1 MSAPLSRKATVA
13 ISVISM
19 LLFALASAAVP
30 QMVWIIFIL
39 YFVVLMVIMGR
50 GAAKAIKR
58 PPPAKELGSPL
69 YKEVNVMQAL
79 VQDKELNAELRS
91 QASFLLLNTVFIFF
105 LIFVL
110 IPLYQGNIAPYI
122 ESAVASLTDS
132 EFARRFLV
140 YLGMYVF
147 FIGVS
152 QGSRFILFRKPP
164 AQVTFPR
171 KSFYVYKK
179 GIVIDEAQ
187 FIPFNGE
194 LCFRAEP
201 ERKFI
206 EVRAGP
212 RAPPVRLYTLE
223 VAKLKEVLKGVGIN
237 ECG

>member
-1 MSAPLSRKATVA
+1 M
-13 ISVISM
+13 I
-19 LLFALASAAVP
+19 FALASAAVP
-30 QMVWIIFIL
+30 EMVWVIFIL

-50 GAAKAIKR
+50 GAAKAIKK

-79 VQDKELNAELRS
+79 VQDKALNAELRS
-91 QASFLLLNTVFIFF
+91 QASFLLMNTLFIFF

-110 IPLYQGNIAPYI
+110 VPLYQGNIAPYI
-122 ESAVASLTDS
+122 ERAVSSFTES

-152 QGSRFILFRKPP
+152 QGVRLALFRKPP
-164 AQVTFPR
+164 AQISFPR

-187 FIPFNGE
+187 FIPFTEE
-194 LCFRAEP
+194 LCFNAVP

-206 EVRAGP
+206 EVKVNP
-212 RAPPVRLYTLE
+212 KAPPVRLYTLE
-223 VAKLKEVLKGVGIN
+223 VAKLKEVLKSVGAN